1 MVSKKVNIL
10 RGYEMFYTHVSISYS
25 PIPFS
30 SVFLSLSFPL
40 NNVGISQ
47 GKIQFFQLICCM
59 NIGESVFLQNQKS
72 DTPPDVFFCDV
83 SLFNQNNP

>member
-1 MVSKKVNIL
+1 MKCFTH
-10 RGYEMFYTHVSISYS
+10 MFLFL
-25 PIPFS
+25 IPHPLLFCFS
-30 SVFLSLSFPL
+30 QPLSFPL

-47 GKIQFFQLICCM
+47 GKIQFFQLICCV

-72 DTPPDVFFCDV
+72 DTPPDVFCDG